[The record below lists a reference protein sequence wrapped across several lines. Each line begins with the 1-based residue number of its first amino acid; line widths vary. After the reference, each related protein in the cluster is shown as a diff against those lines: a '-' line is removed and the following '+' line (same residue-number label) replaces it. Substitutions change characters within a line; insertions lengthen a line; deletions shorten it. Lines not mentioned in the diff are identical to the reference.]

1 MKRALRIAGLVLAAL
16 VLAALALLGGAV
28 WLGERKLARE
38 VLVKVVPVPFAS
50 GPAAIKQG
58 AYLYESR
65 GCVSCHGA
73 SGAGKVMA
81 DEGGMYVRTPNL
93 TAGENSA
100 VAGYTEAD
108 WVRAIRHGVSP
119 KGRAFFI
126 MPSEVYHQGLNDTD
140 LAALVA
146 YLRSL
151 PPARGEPAVVR
162 LPIIVRAL
170 YGLGV
175 IRDASEK
182 IPHGRPPAA
191 PVAAAVTAEHG
202 GYVAQLCKGCHGET
216 LAGGRRPDSPPHGP
230 EPANLTPGAGSV
242 MPRYDTLDKFAAMMK
257 SGQRPDGSKVDM
269 PFDALS
275 AMNATDVAALYAYL
289 KALPPRATGS

>member
-1 MKRALRIAGLVLAAL
+1 MKRALRIAAVGLAAL
-16 VLAALALLGGAV
+16 GLAAFAAVAGAV

-50 GPAAIKQG
+50 GPAAVKHG

-73 SGAGKVMA
+73 SGAGKVMV

-93 TAGENSA
+93 TPGANSA
-100 VAGYTEAD
+100 VTGYTEAD

-151 PPARGEPAVVR
+151 PPAQGDPAAVR
-162 LPIIVRAL
+162 LPLMVRAL

-182 IPHGRPPAA
+182 IPHARPPAA
-191 PVAAAVTAEHG
+191 PIAVAATPEHG
-202 GYVAQLCKGCHGET
+202 GYVAQLCKGCHGDT

-242 MPRYDTLDKFAAMMK
+242 MPRYDALEKFAAMMK
-257 SGQRPDGSKVDM
+257 SGQRPDGSKIDM

-275 AMNATDVAALYAYL
+275 AMNETDVAALYAYL
-289 KALPPRATGS
+289 RALPPRATGS